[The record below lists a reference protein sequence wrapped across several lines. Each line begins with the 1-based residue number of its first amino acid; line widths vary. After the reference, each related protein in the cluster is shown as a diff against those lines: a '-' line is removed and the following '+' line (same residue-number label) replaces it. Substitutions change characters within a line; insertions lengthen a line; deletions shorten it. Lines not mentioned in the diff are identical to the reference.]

1 MGTEKLSIDLPD
13 DVARLVREQVRSGVY
28 ATESELIT
36 SALRAWQAR
45 RQERESRLAS
55 IRAAIT
61 EAAADPARLSDD
73 EITRHFDERLAEA
86 EERKRAV

>member
-1 MGTEKLSIDLPD
+1 MATEKLSIDLPG
-13 DVARLVREQVRSGVY
+13 DVARLVREQVRSG
-28 ATESELIT
+28 AFASESELIT

-55 IRAAIT
+55 IRASIA

-73 EITRHFDERLAEA
+73 EIARHFDERLAEA
-86 EERKRAV
+86 DRKRAV